1 MNTNVI
7 PFRARSATRPA
18 SAPRPSAVTT
28 RGLAGKAGF
37 TRPPTR
43 LVCVWRRGS
52 VSGRLECRWTRER
65 QSVSEE
71 GVSCRTV
78 LPRRAA

>member
-1 MNTNVI
+1 MNTNII
-7 PFRARSATRPA
+7 PFRARSVTRSA
-18 SAPRPSAVTT
+18 STVRPSAGTM

-37 TRPPTR
+37 TMPPTR

-52 VSGRLECRWTRER
+52 ASGRLECRWTQE
-65 QSVSEE
+65 QKPVSEE
-71 GVSCRTV
+71 GVSRRSA

>member
-7 PFRARSATRPA
+7 PFPARSVTRSA
-18 SAPRPSAVTT
+18 STARPSVATT
-28 RGLAGKAGF
+28 HGLAGKAGF
-37 TRPPTR
+37 TMPPTR

-52 VSGRLECRWTRER
+52 VSGRPECRWTQER
-65 QSVSEE
+65 QPVSEE
-71 GVSCRTV
+71 GVSRRSA

>member
-7 PFRARSATRPA
+7 PFRTRSVTRSASIA
-18 SAPRPSAVTT
+18 RPSVATT

-37 TRPPTR
+37 TMPPTR

-52 VSGRLECRWTRER
+52 VSGRLECRWAQEP
-65 QSVSEE
+65 VSEE
-71 GVSCRTV
+71 VVSRRSA

>member
-7 PFRARSATRPA
+7 PFRTRSVTRSASIA
-18 SAPRPSAVTT
+18 RPSVATT
-28 RGLAGKAGF
+28 RRLAGKAGF
-37 TRPPTR
+37 AMPSTR

-52 VSGRLECRWTRER
+52 VSGRLECRWTQER
-65 QSVSEE
+65 QPVSEE
-71 GVSCRTV
+71 GVSRRSA